1 MNKKTIEDIDVYGK
15 KVLLRVD
22 YNVPLKDGVITD
34 DTRITESL
42 PTIKYLLEHGA
53 SVILC
58 SHLGRPEGEFVKK
71 YSLYPVAK
79 HLGELLGIK
88 VKFAKDVIGDD
99 ACKKCESLKMGEV
112 LLLEN
117 LRFEKGE
124 EANDTDFARKL
135 ASFADVYVCDAFGTS
150 HRKHASTYGVALL
163 MPSAIGFLIEKELNA
178 IVGIISNPK
187 HPFVAVL
194 GGAKV
199 SDKIGIVN
207 SLLDKVDTLIIGGA
221 MAYTFLKAL
230 GYNMG
235 SSLVDEE
242 NIATALSC
250 LDKAAKNNV
259 EILLPFDH
267 VIAHGIED
275 KKGDVTKGANIPD
288 DYMGVDIGPKT
299 IKRYKKAIRKA
310 KSLVWNGPMGVF
322 ENEAF
327 AQGTFKVAKAVAKCH
342 GYTIVGG
349 GDSVAAVAKAN
360 VTKKINHISTGGGA
374 SLKLFEGKVLA
385 GVDAISNKET
395 L

>member
-1 MNKKTIEDIDVYGK
+1 MDKKTIRDIDVYGK

-22 YNVPLKDGVITD
+22 YNVPIKDGVITD
-34 DTRITESL
+34 DTRMTESL
-42 PTIKYLLEHGA
+42 PTIKYLLDNGA

-79 HLGELLGIK
+79 HLSELLDMK

-99 ACKKCESLKMGEV
+99 ALKKCESLKMGEV

-124 EANDTDFARKL
+124 EANDADFARKL
-135 ASFADVYVCDAFGTS
+135 ASFADVYVCDAFGTC

-178 IVGIISNPK
+178 IVGTISNPK
-187 HPFVAVL
+187 HPFVAIL

-207 SLLDKVDTLIIGGA
+207 SLIDKVDTLIIGGA

-235 SSLVDEE
+235 SSIVDEE
-242 NIATALSC
+242 NISTALSC

-259 EILLPFDH
+259 EVLLPIDH

-275 KKGDVTKGANIPD
+275 KKGDITKGANIPD
-288 DYMGVDIGPKT
+288 GFMGVDIGPKT
-299 IKRYKKAIRKA
+299 IKRYKKAIHKA

-327 AQGTFKVAKAVAKCH
+327 AEGTFKVAKAVAKCH

-385 GVDAISNKET
+385 GVDAISNKE
-395 L
+395 